1 MKIKENQRKT
11 KKTSDNQLNFN
22 ENYKKDDETQWKSM
36 KLYENQ

>member
-22 ENYKKDDETQWKSM
+22 DKHKKDNETQWKSM